1 MMENPLPPKYYH
13 TNFEYLLSFVKDKY
27 KNLLITSEWQ
37 FLRKYY
43 SLPNDAQCLFIR
55 FTNRKG
61 LFFKKNTL
69 KYEEIENIET
79 QLQLLTDREFV
90 SELNYDLHKNYLN
103 DILYVLT
110 KSDLLSLFDLNEFKN
125 LKKEQLAEQLKEK
138 YSPESIFETLIL
150 KSILVKANFELEVS
164 FLRFLFFGNK
174 YMDMT
179 EFVLR
184 DLGLIQY
191 YQHSDDHLVARFETR
206 KEAEEKWM
214 ISEMF
219 LVFEEL
225 KGSQPPSEILDW
237 YKNTQ
242 QSLQDISPVALT
254 TWERLQL
261 KIGKYFE
268 QQKHFEA
275 ALEVYKNVM
284 AVPSRERAAR
294 CLAKIGFIDEARVL
308 CEQMISRP
316 QNADEQFFGEYFIKN
331 LDGKKNKKQTT
342 EFIKNASEITVDK
355 IFNHQVE
362 LGAIA
367 YFREAGFDAAFSENH
382 TWRSL
387 FGLAFWDIIFDPTL
401 VAFHHPFQRRPSDL
415 HLPDFY
421 QKRGENIRQHLDS
434 FENKDEFLEYLWK
447 NYRQNEGIANAF
459 VIWLPEIWELVRV
472 IVTFL
477 DWENIKLILTKIAE
491 NIIENSRGLPDLMV
505 WNENGLELIEI
516 KSPNDAL
523 SNQQLFWLRYFNE
536 IGVKAS
542 VLRVRFE

>member
-1 MMENPLPPKYYH
+1 MENPLPPKYYQ

-27 KNLLITSEWQ
+27 KSLLIEPEWR

-43 SLPNDAQCLFIR
+43 SLPNDSQCLFIR

-61 LFFKKNTL
+61 LFFKKKSL
-69 KYEEIENIET
+69 KYEEIENLDFQLKILIEKG
-79 QLQLLTDREFV
+79 FV
-90 SELNYDLHKNYLN
+90 SELNFEDHKNYLS
-103 DILYVLT
+103 DIIYVLT
-110 KSDLLSLFDLNEFKN
+110 KADLLSFFDLKSYKN
-125 LKKEQLAEQLKEK
+125 LKKEQLAEQLKIS
-138 YSPESIFETLIL
+138 YSPEEIFKVLAKTSE
-150 KSILVKANFELEVS
+150 LVKMNFELEVS

-206 KEAEEKWM
+206 KEAEDKWM
-214 ISEMF
+214 ISEFF

-225 KGSQPPSEILDW
+225 KSTQSPVEILDW
-237 YKNTQ
+237 YQNTQ
-242 QSLQDISPVALT
+242 QSLQELSTVAMT

-261 KIGKYFE
+261 KIGKHFE
-268 QQKHFEA
+268 QQKHFDA
-275 ALEVYKNVM
+275 ALEVYKNVN
-284 AVPSRERAAR
+284 AVPSRERAVR
-294 CLAKIGFIDEARVL
+294 CLAKIGYVEEAKAL
-308 CEQMISRP
+308 CHQMTINP
-316 QNADEQFFGEYFIKN
+316 QNADEQFFAEYFVKN
-331 LDGKKNKKQTT
+331 LEGKKNKKQTT
-342 EFIKNASEITVDK
+342 EFIKNASEITVDNLY
-355 IFNHQVE
+355 IHQVE
-362 LGAIA
+362 LGAIEH
-367 YFREAGFDAAFSENH
+367 FRDAGFEAAFSENH

-387 FGLAFWDIIFDPTL
+387 FGLAFWEIIFDPSL

-421 QKRGENIRQHLDS
+421 QKRGENIRQHLES
-434 FENKDEFLEYLWK
+434 FETKDDFLTYLWE

-472 IVTFL
+472 MVTHIEWQNL
-477 DWENIKLILTKIAE
+477 KVILIKIAE
-491 NIIENSRGLPDLMV
+491 NIVENSRGLPDLLV
-505 WNENGLELIEI
+505 WNQNGLELIEI

-523 SNQQLFWLRYFNE
+523 SNQQLFWLRFFNE